1 MGLVVMLSMLF
12 SLNVE
17 AKTCR
22 LPDKPVQDQDG
33 LGSCYANTA
42 SLMMEHNL
50 KLTTTPSY
58 FQMSLNASAHR
69 GTFMYSDNEG
79 KRDIFNSGGWTCE
92 TFDSAKRDGF
102 CDARTFKFD
111 AVGKMDPQHT
121 QENFLKALGSL
132 IDENRAE
139 LQALSN
145 SKQFSIERQQIE
157 RRLAGIFQQRA
168 QVCQVTQEELMQKRF
183 FDRLNKKW
191 TDRLAKMKPGD
202 KRTSLARMY
211 ERTFRNG
218 QPTPEAK
225 SFLIKDFFPRSFDEN
240 FINSNPSKDRL
251 RERAIYP
258 ENMFEVWW
266 WNRLKL
272 PGSFSPFDFE
282 SFEYLNDF
290 KSQSVCRENE
300 TLLAVKSVISSC
312 GQIPP
317 TIEPRH
323 EQTARELLRA
333 IQVASRDGES
343 GLRGL
348 VNLLSPACGAE
359 MQNRKAKLRES
370 CTNQNIKDD
379 IGAVAAAAT
388 MEEEICTGRSVGI
401 SFCTGFLKSPTPVD
415 SGYCT
420 QDVPGIE
427 KHGRHA
433 VVLVGVKSNA
443 IGEREFLI
451 QNSWGRTCPF
461 LQHKGGAVPDTLKGL
476 VQCEMADGVPTGRFW
491 VNEKLLMKN
500 TYAFQ
505 VIK

>member
-1 MGLVVMLSMLF
+1 MGLVVFISLLF
-12 SLNVE
+12 SFHVE
-17 AKTCR
+17 ARTCR

-50 KLTTTPSY
+50 RLATTPSY

-69 GTFMYSDNEG
+69 GTFMYTDNEG
-79 KRDIFNSGGWTCE
+79 KRDIFNSGGWACATY
-92 TFDSAKRDGF
+92 DSAKRDGF
-102 CDARTFKFD
+102 CDAQTFKLD
-111 AVGKMDPQHT
+111 AVGRTDPQQN

-145 SKQFSIERQQIE
+145 SKQFSVERQQIE

-191 TDRLAKMKPGD
+191 TDRLAKMKPGE

-211 ERTFRNG
+211 ERTFKNG
-218 QPTPEAK
+218 LPTPEAK
-225 SFLIKDFFPRSFDEN
+225 SFLLHDFFPRSFDED
-240 FINSNPSKDRL
+240 FINSNSSKDQL

-282 SFEYLNDF
+282 SYEYLNDF
-290 KSQSVCRENE
+290 KSQSVCRDNE
-300 TLLAVKSVISSC
+300 TLLAVKSLISTC

-333 IQVASRDGES
+333 IEVASRDGES

-348 VNLLSPACGAE
+348 VNLLSPACGVE
-359 MQNRKAKLRES
+359 MQNRKGKLKAS
-370 CTNQNIKDD
+370 CSSQNIKDD
-379 IGAVAAAAT
+379 IGAIAAALE
-388 MEEEICTGRSVGI
+388 MEEEICSGRSVGI
-401 SFCTGFLKSPTPVD
+401 SVCTGFFKSATPAY
-415 SGYCT
+415 SNYCER
-420 QDVPGIE
+420 DIPGIE

-433 VVLVGVKSNA
+433 VVLVGVQKNG

-451 QNSWGRTCPF
+451 QNSWGRSCPF
-461 LQHKGGAVPDTLKGL
+461 MQHKGGAIPEALKGL
-476 VQCEMADGVPTGRFW
+476 VQCEMSAGVPTGRFW
-491 VNEKLLMKN
+491 VNEKLLMNN